1 MFAVCLFVC
10 FLKKKRSAEMFVANW
25 PKSNQQVLPT
35 DREWITSL
43 QSAYAYHMSIN
54 LVFLPAPISGEP
66 ILTTLILS
74 ANTIFC
80 LWKGLVCRRWARHS
94 PVSPCIFTRRGLW
107 ACSTATVQHP
117 PGNLVAHSSCENLC
131 GARCQALI
139 FSMMLQHSSAC
150 YTHGP
155 ISTCYGQAGDD
166 RIRCSYLMRSS
177 VYHIWIWFGSSLYVL
192 YSSLLPC
199 CFRLMV
205 ILQMH
210 IYMAWRFVVASLE
223 CWAILQSGLW
233 LFLDLDSDFSC
244 CYFFF
249 SQLFHGNM

>member
-1 MFAVCLFVC
+1 
-10 FLKKKRSAEMFVANW
+10 MFVANW
-25 PKSNQQVLPT
+25 PISNQQVLPT
-35 DREWITSL
+35 DTEWITSL

-54 LVFLPAPISGEP
+54 LVFLPAPMSGEP

-139 FSMMLQHSSAC
+139 FRVQTGGVPSPDFFYDVTAFKCMLHSRPYQHMLR
-150 YTHGP
+150 
-155 ISTCYGQAGDD
+155 AG
-166 RIRCSYLMRSS
+166 R
-177 VYHIWIWFGSSLYVL
+177 WW
-192 YSSLLPC
+192 
-199 CFRLMV
+199 
-205 ILQMH
+205 
-210 IYMAWRFVVASLE
+210 
-223 CWAILQSGLW
+223 
-233 LFLDLDSDFSC
+233 
-244 CYFFF
+244 
-249 SQLFHGNM
+249 